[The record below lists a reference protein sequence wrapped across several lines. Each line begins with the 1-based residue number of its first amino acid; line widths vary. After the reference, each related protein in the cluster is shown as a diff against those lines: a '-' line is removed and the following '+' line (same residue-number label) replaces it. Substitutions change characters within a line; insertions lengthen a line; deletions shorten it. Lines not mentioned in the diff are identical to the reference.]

1 MNTDSMVHQA
11 QIVLSDE
18 KKIKFRK
25 NYGFLKFKG
34 DVIRNEE
41 KGFGKARMSLYK
53 GHWSEKGN
61 GSGKG
66 RTGVGADDSAWGGW
80 GECCGQDCLSVKWAG
95 GYD

>member
-1 MNTDSMVHQA
+1 MVHQA

-53 GHWSEKGN
+53 GH
-61 GSGKG
+61 
-66 RTGVGADDSAWGGW
+66 
-80 GECCGQDCLSVKWAG
+80 
-95 GYD
+95 